1 MQLSSAT
8 IDFFLFYDGTVEI
21 QIMSPSD
28 KKISVD
34 RDYDTQVTHGPQ
46 SCILFVPCRWS
57 LQTHK

>member
-8 IDFFLFYDGTVEI
+8 IDFYLFYDGTVEI

-28 KKISVD
+28 KNSVHVD

-46 SCILFVPCRWS
+46 SCILYEP
-57 LQTHK
+57 